1 MPPSRDATP
10 SGVTVEHVSVRYPN
24 TVLAVEDV
32 SFTATPG
39 EFLAI
44 VGPSGCGK
52 SSLLRAIAGLVR
64 PTSGRVAFDAGPQ
77 TRVGFV
83 FQSDALL
90 PWKTAQANIELALRL
105 ACHATGTR
113 PFARPRPAC
122 GGRTCRRRRALPRPT
137 LGRHAQARRVG
148 PRSCL

>member
-24 TVLAVEDV
+24 NVLAVEDV
-32 SFTATPG
+32 SFTVTPG

-52 SSLLRAIAGLVR
+52 SSLLRAIAGLV
-64 PTSGRVAFDAGPQ
+64 PPASGRVAFDAGPQ

-105 ACHATGTR
+105 AGHGTAPPVRAPATCSRRSASPTR
-113 PFARPRPAC
+113 PSASPPNSRAACASASRGPSAR
-122 GGRTCRRRRALPRPT
+122 L
-137 LGRHAQARRVG
+137 
-148 PRSCL
+148 